1 VVDVH
6 CILAGHA
13 LAHASPALQQR
24 YLAPLLAGEKIGSFA
39 TTEPDASTDLSI
51 RTMQTFAN
59 REGGGYVV
67 NGRKR
72 FITNAPVADFVV
84 LLCAE
89 EGRMTEIVVDLDSPG
104 VRVGAPDRKMGN
116 HGQLTADIHFD
127 NVLVP
132 TENVVGAV
140 GGGLKIAL
148 QTLTY
153 GRIGIAASGVG
164 MAQATFDHSV
174 DRLMT
179 RQAFGKK
186 IAQFE
191 HSPEQQFPSHAK
203 LELKHECRRCKPAG
217 LRRCLEQPRC

>member
-1 VVDVH
+1 
-6 CILAGHA
+6 
-13 LAHASPALQQR
+13 
-24 YLAPLLAGEKIGSFA
+24 
-39 TTEPDASTDLSI
+39 
-51 RTMQTFAN
+51 
-59 REGGGYVV
+59 
-67 NGRKR
+67 
-72 FITNAPVADFVV
+72 
-84 LLCAE
+84 
-89 EGRMTEIVVDLDSPG
+89 
-104 VRVGAPDRKMGN
+104 
-116 HGQLTADIHFD
+116 
-127 NVLVP
+127 
-132 TENVVGAV
+132 
-140 GGGLKIAL
+140 
-148 QTLTY
+148 LTY